1 MLWNGFF
8 SITSR
13 GPGDTENRLSQPNS
27 IYNQHTYREQKVM
40 ETNPQSK
47 FYYRKLASKDIII
60 TKKLL
65 AIASDYL
72 IITKQYLGWTS
83 EVHLFFGLL

>member
-1 MLWNGFF
+1 
-8 SITSR
+8 
-13 GPGDTENRLSQPNS
+13 
-27 IYNQHTYREQKVM
+27 M